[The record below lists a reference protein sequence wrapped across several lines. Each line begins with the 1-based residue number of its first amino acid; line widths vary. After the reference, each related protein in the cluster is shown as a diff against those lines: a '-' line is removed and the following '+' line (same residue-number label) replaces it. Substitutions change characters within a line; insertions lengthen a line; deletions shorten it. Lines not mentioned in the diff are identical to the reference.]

1 MNEKTSATAS
11 TNTDVDAPIVLLNK
25 EKMGKK
31 GRVYPDQRRKYRDAK
46 SGKVVWQ
53 MTDTPGRI
61 TRGQYA
67 TQNMATPDG
76 EWIVYG
82 SDRDNVKE
90 QLNLFKMNLKTGESI
105 QLTESTS
112 DCQPRWAHI
121 SPDGKEVYYIEDTN
135 HFKAVNMETLEE
147 RSLGRVE
154 NCTRP
159 HQLTVSP
166 DNRYI
171 ADALFLEKR
180 KENAFLTEPFG
191 FLIRSAIVVIDTKT
205 GKQHR
210 LLDGNTP
217 RTHVQYCPA
226 DANLLCYCYGGPW
239 WYVQRLWLINADGTN
254 NRPIFMQTHFEGAGH
269 EQWGASGERIYV
281 VCNGGRQPQGMWS
294 VDVNSGEEKCVLA
307 GMCTGH
313 IATNPQEDRFVG
325 SEIYCDPSK
334 GLWMAKKGSYKPELL
349 CRAGKGGHQIPS
361 GHGGSAH
368 PRFLPDGK
376 TVAFSSALT
385 GTGELYL
392 VEV

>member
-1 MNEKTSATAS
+1 MSKKTSAE
-11 TNTDVDAPIVLLNK
+11 APTVLSK
-25 EKMGKK
+25 KKFGKK
-31 GRVYPDQRRKYRDAK
+31 GQVYPDQRRKYRDAK

-53 MTDTPGRI
+53 MTDTPGRV

-76 EWIVYG
+76 EWLVYG
-82 SDRDNVKE
+82 SDRGNVKV

-105 QLTESTS
+105 QLTESNR
-112 DCQPRWAHI
+112 DLKPQWAHI

-135 HFKAVNMETLEE
+135 HFEAVDLETLEE

-180 KENAFLTEPFG
+180 KEGAFLTEPFG

-385 GTGELYL
+385 GSGELYI
-392 VEV
+392 VEI